1 MQNNKTMAAPE
12 GPPPEP
18 PPSTTTTTLN
28 VALFLDDAE
37 ELQAVVRAM
46 SK

>member
-1 MQNNKTMAAPE
+1 MAAP
-12 GPPPEP
+12 PEP
-18 PPSTTTTTLN
+18 TTTTMTTMTTMTTTTTLN
-28 VALFLDDAE
+28 VALFLDHYE